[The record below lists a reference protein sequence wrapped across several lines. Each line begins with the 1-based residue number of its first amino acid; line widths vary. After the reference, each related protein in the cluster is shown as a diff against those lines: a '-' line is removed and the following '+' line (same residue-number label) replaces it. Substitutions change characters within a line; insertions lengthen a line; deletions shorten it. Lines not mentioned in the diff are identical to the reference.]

1 MPSFALSGGNER
13 WSISN
18 QLQPALRVITATCPY
33 HADEDEDEDEDK
45 DGFDDVV
52 DYGKANGGE
61 DQDDD
66 DDQDDDENV

>member
-33 HADEDEDEDEDK
+33 HADEDEDK

-66 DDQDDDENV
+66 EDDDENV